1 MELKEWYL
9 KVLRQY
15 TDFSGRARRREY
27 WMFVLA
33 NFIIAFVLGIIDTII
48 GWGQILSGIYSVAL
62 LLPSLAVAVRRLH
75 DIGKSGWWLFLC
87 LLLEESGLLY
97 FCARTASMRQTSGA
111 QTLRYQIADIY
122 LKRQKLT
129 AKAAA

>member
-1 MELKEWYL
+1 MELKEWHL

-48 GWGQILSGIYSVAL
+48 GWGQILSGIYSVAV

-87 LLLEESGLLY
+87 LIPLIGGIWVIVLMCKDSQYE
-97 FCARTASMRQTSGA
+97 ANQWGA
-111 QTLRYQIADIY
+111 NP
-122 LKRQKLT
+122 KVSNC
-129 AKAAA
+129 

>member
-87 LLLEESGLLY
+87 LIPLIGGIWVIVLLSKDSQYE
-97 FCARTASMRQTSGA
+97 ANQWGA
-111 QTLRYQIADIY
+111 NP
-122 LKRQKLT
+122 KVSNC
-129 AKAAA
+129 